1 MAIKKFLDMGKPA
14 PLMDAIVNGPTGM
27 LSPKWQDWFVY
38 LSPTLH
44 SIPNIVNVTE
54 LTGQG
59 AAITA
64 TDFSRAVLPAGLY
77 RASYLARITT
87 AAGVS
92 SSLTVVLRWTDGGVA
107 KALTGAAIT
116 GNTTATYQSG
126 SVLIYVDA
134 GTDVTYTTTY
144 ASNAAGVMKYGLA
157 VFLERI
163 SA

>member
-1 MAIKKFLDMGKPA
+1 
-14 PLMDAIVNGPTGM
+14 MDAVVNRVTGL

-54 LTGQG
+54 LTEQN
-59 AAITA
+59 TSLSA
-64 TDFSRAVLPAGLY
+64 TDFSLAVLPAGLY
-77 RASYLARITT
+77 RVSYLARITT

-92 SSLTVVLRWTDGGVA
+92 SSLTVAITWTDGGVA

-116 GNTTATYQSG
+116 GNTTATYQSAD
-126 SVLIYVDA
+126 VLIMVDA
-134 GTDVTYTTTY
+134 GTDVTYATTY
-144 ASNAAGVMKYGLA
+144 ASNAASAMKYGLA

-163 SA
+163 RA

>member
-1 MAIKKFLDMGKPA
+1 MAIKKFLGIGQPP
-14 PLMDAIVNGPTGM
+14 PLMDALVNRVTGL
-27 LSPKWQDWFVY
+27 LSVTWQDWFAR
-38 LSPTLH
+38 LPTTLG

-54 LTGQG
+54 LTEQN
-59 AAITA
+59 TSLSA
-64 TDFSRAVLPAGLY
+64 TDFSQHVLPPGLY

-92 SSLTVVLRWTDGGVA
+92 SSLTVVLAWTDGGVA
-107 KALTGAAIT
+107 KSLAGTAIT
-116 GNTTATYQSG
+116 GNTTATYQTA

-144 ASNAAGVMKYGLA
+144 ASNAAGAMKYGLA
-157 VFLERI
+157 AFLERV